1 MIENVIN
8 WFAEHHVALVS
19 IATLVIEILLRTVP
33 TSKDW
38 SLVNLIKRL
47 IDIVPNKKKGDDR
60 FK

>member
-8 WFAEHHVALVS
+8 WFAEHHVALAS
-19 IATLVIEILLRTVP
+19 IGALVIEILLRTVP